1 MMVSSLSDL
10 IYLPA
15 DFIVCSGTLV
25 RKNLDSGESGE
36 SGESGGGKQKSRK
49 ERG

>member
-15 DFIVCSGTLV
+15 DFIVCSGDTGRELFFMRRGV
-25 RKNLDSGESGE
+25 AGGETG
-36 SGESGGGKQKSRK
+36 QKRPLK
-49 ERG
+49 A

>member
-25 RKNLDSGESGE
+25 RKNLESGE